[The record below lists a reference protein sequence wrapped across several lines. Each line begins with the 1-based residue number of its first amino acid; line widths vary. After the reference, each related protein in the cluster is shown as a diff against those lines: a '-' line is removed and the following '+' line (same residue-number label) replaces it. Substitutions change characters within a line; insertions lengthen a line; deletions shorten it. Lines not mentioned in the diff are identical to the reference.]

1 MKPIVLTI
9 PLYPHMPVGNVW
21 AWDVPFQTEDIVTYK
36 KQGPR
41 LFMIT
46 MHSETGTRLM
56 WKGVQE
62 NGAETVM
69 DLDLNKF
76 INKPAVIVD
85 VPKGPFGEILPEDIE
100 CTLAKEPE
108 YQEGDA
114 VILRT
119 GWGNEQRWKKIGD
132 AYAYESPHFTN
143 PGAQATVDV
152 MVSKGSEFLV
162 TDCAYIGNTGEG
174 YMREQW
180 AKLPAWERPAYPHE
194 EAKAYLRNYTPDM
207 WRVDFGS
214 SIILLDKLYVI
225 GGACNLDQLQ
235 GKRTTLVCLPMF
247 IEDACGTSA
256 WLVALE
262 KD

>member
-1 MKPIVLTI
+1 MKITNLTI

-21 AWDVPFQTEDIVTYK
+21 AWDVPFQTEEIVRYE

-41 LFMIT
+41 LFMIK

-62 NGAETVM
+62 KNAETVM

-76 INKPAVIVD
+76 INKPAIIID
-85 VPKGPFGEILPEDIE
+85 IPKTNYGEIMPEDIE
-100 CTLAKEPE
+100 NTLAKEQE
-108 YQEGDA
+108 YQNGDA
-114 VILRT
+114 VIIRT
-119 GWGNEQRWKKIGD
+119 GWGNDERWKKMGD
-132 AYAYESPHFTN
+132 AYAYESPHFSN

-152 MVSKGSEFLV
+152 MVSKGSDFLV

-180 AKLPAWERPAYPHE
+180 AKLPAWERIAFPHE
-194 EAKAYLRNYTPDM
+194 EAKAYLRNYTADM

-225 GGACNLDQLQ
+225 GAACNLNKLK
-235 GKRTTLVCLPMF
+235 GKRTTLVMLPMF
-247 IEDACGTSA
+247 IENACGTSA
-256 WLVALE
+256 WLVALD

>member
-1 MKPIVLTI
+1 MKPVVLTI

-62 NGAETVM
+62 DKAESAM
-69 DLDLNKF
+69 HLDLTKF
-76 INKPAVIVD
+76 VNKPAVIVD
-85 VPKGPFGEILPEDIE
+85 IPKGPYGEIMPEDISR
-100 CTLAKEPE
+100 TLAREPE
-108 YQEGDA
+108 YRQGDA
-114 VILRT
+114 VIIRT
-119 GWGNEQRWKKIGD
+119 GWGNGERWKEMGD
-132 AYAYESPHFTN
+132 AYAYESPHFSN

-152 MVSKGSEFLV
+152 MTAKNSDFLV

-180 AKLPAWERPAYPHE
+180 AKRKAWERPAYPSPE
-194 EAKAYLRNYTPDM
+194 CKAYLRNYTADM
-207 WRVDFGS
+207 WRADFGS
-214 SIILLDKLYVI
+214 SIILLDKLYVV
-225 GGACNLDQLQ
+225 GAACNLNKLK

-247 IEDACGTSA
+247 IEEACGTSA
-256 WLVALE
+256 WIIALE
-262 KD
+262 E